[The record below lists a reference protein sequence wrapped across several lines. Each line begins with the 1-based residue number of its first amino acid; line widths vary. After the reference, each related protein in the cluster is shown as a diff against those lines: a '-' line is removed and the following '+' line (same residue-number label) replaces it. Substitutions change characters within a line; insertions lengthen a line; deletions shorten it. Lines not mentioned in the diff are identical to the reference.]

1 MTLSIRNPEADRLAT
16 RLAALDDT
24 TVTEAVI
31 VALRDA
37 IAARTRK
44 ESARETAREILE
56 RRGLAFV
63 ANPRPCRR
71 RPITSSITIWPARTE
86 CDASAIVSIMAGDET
101 AAVYEKELTQLAQNR
116 GCGIEKSMR

>member
-16 RLAALDDT
+16 RLAALDDA

-31 VALRDA
+31 VALREA
-37 IAARTRK
+37 IAARTRR
-44 ESARETAREILE
+44 ESAQETAREILK

-71 RPITSSITIWPARTE
+71 RPITIWPARTE